1 MNTPIQTSN
10 APAAVGPYSQGYKA
24 GGFIYVSGQ
33 VPINPATSE
42 LVKDDIKAASQQSL
56 DNCKAIIEEA
66 GATLEDVIKV
76 EIFLQNM
83 SDFGQVNEV
92 YAAFFG
98 DHKPARACVEVAA
111 LPLGATVEIQM
122 IAYK

>member
-1 MNTPIQTSN
+1 MNTPIQTSK

-42 LVKDDIKAASQQSL
+42 LVKDSIKAASQQSL

-66 GATLEDVIKV
+66 GASLTDVIKV
-76 EIFLQNM
+76 EIFLQSM
-83 SDFGQVNEV
+83 SDFAQVNEV

>member
-56 DNCKAIIEEA
+56 NNCKAIIEEA

>member
-1 MNTPIQTSN
+1 MNKAIQTSK
-10 APAAVGPYSQGYKA
+10 APAAVGPYSQGYQA

-42 LVKDDIKAASQQSL
+42 LVKDDIKAAAQQSL

-66 GATLEDVIKV
+66 GASLTDVIKV
-76 EIFLQNM
+76 EIFLQSM
-83 SDFGQVNEV
+83 ADFGQVNEV

-98 DHKPARACVEVAA
+98 DHKPARACVEVAG

>member
-1 MNTPIQTSN
+1 MNKAIQTSN
-10 APAAVGPYSQGYKA
+10 APAAVGPYSQGYQA

-33 VPINPATSE
+33 VPINPATSQ

-66 GATLEDVIKV
+66 GASLTDVIKV
-76 EIFLQNM
+76 EIFLQSM
-83 SDFGQVNEV
+83 ADFGQVNEV

>member
-42 LVKDDIKAASQQSL
+42 LVKEDIKAAAQQSL

-76 EIFLQNM
+76 EIFLQSM
-83 SDFGQVNEV
+83 ADFGQVNEV

-98 DHKPARACVEVAA
+98 DHKPARACVEVAG

>member
-1 MNTPIQTSN
+1 MNTPIMTKN

-33 VPINPATSE
+33 VPINPATGE
-42 LVKDDIKAASQQSL
+42 AVKGDIAKAAQQSL

-66 GATLEDVIKV
+66 GASLEDVIKV
-76 EIFLQNM
+76 EIFLTNM
-83 SDFGQVNEV
+83 GDFGKVNEV
-92 YAAFFG
+92 YANFFG
-98 DHKPARACVEVAA
+98 DHKPARACVEVAG
-111 LPLGATVEIQM
+111 LPLGVDIEIQM

>member
-1 MNTPIQTSN
+1 MNKPIQTPN
-10 APAAVGPYSQGYKA
+10 APAAVGPYSQGYEA

-42 LVKDDIKAASQQSL
+42 LVKGDIKKAAQQSL
-56 DNCKAIIEEA
+56 DNCKAIIEQT
-66 GATLEDVIKV
+66 GGTLKDVIKV
-76 EIFLQNM
+76 EIFLQSM
-83 SDFGQVNEV
+83 ADFGQVNEV

-98 DHKPARACVEVAA
+98 DHKPARACVEVAG
-111 LPLGATVEIQM
+111 LPLGAEIEIQM